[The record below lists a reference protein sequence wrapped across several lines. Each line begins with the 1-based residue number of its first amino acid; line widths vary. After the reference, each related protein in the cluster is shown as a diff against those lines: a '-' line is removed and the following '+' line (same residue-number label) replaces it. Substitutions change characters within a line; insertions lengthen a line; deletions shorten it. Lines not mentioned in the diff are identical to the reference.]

1 VGASIARAMLKD
13 FARKCLYFSGALG
26 LYHRVRNADSLTV
39 VMFHRTL
46 RPDDPRWASCDPDYT
61 LGEDLFVSSLDFFR
75 RHYRVVSLQDV
86 LRARRDGTGLQPR
99 ALLISFDDG
108 WLDNVDYALPALRSA
123 GLPAVM
129 FVAADAVGARQPFYQ
144 ERIVA
149 AWRLGTL
156 SLEALAASVVEHG
169 ADEHDADGH
178 GDGEHGEARTGVAEL
193 RRLIAKLETMPPAS
207 RRAVLERHA
216 DALND
221 GLQHMIDIDDLA
233 RLRAG
238 GVELGLHGKS
248 HVAMTRAEDLAN
260 ELGGAREAMARMLA
274 SPEGLASDACATMSF
289 PHGAFDEGIAA
300 QARDAGYELL
310 FTSVPVLNPV
320 AGKPSWLLGRTGYE
334 TDTVA
339 DRDGTF
345 RPESLAWYLFR
356 RDARRLA

>member
-26 LYHRVRNADSLTV
+26 LYHRLRNADSLTV

-86 LRARRDGTGLQPR
+86 LRARREGAGLPPR

-149 AWRLGTL
+149 AWRLGNL
-156 SLEALAASVVEHG
+156 SLEALAASVAEYSGETLDSVRAG
-169 ADEHDADGH
+169 IDGLRSMIAQL
-178 GDGEHGEARTGVAEL
+178 EA
-193 RRLIAKLETMPPAS
+193 MPSTS

-221 GLQHMIDIDDLA
+221 DLQHMIDVDDLA

-248 HVAMTRAEDLAN
+248 HVAMTRADDLAN
-260 ELGGAREAMARMLA
+260 ELGGARAAMAAML
-274 SPEGLASDACATMSF
+274 SPQSPGEGLASDACATMSF
-289 PHGAFDEGIAA
+289 PHGAFDDSIAA
-300 QARDAGYELL
+300 QAREAGYELL

-320 AGKPSWLLGRTGYE
+320 GTKPSWLLGRTGYE
-334 TDTVA
+334 TDTIA
-339 DRDGTF
+339 DAHGTF
-345 RPESLAWYLFR
+345 RPEWLAWYLFR

>member
-1 VGASIARAMLKD
+1 MGASIARAMLKD

-26 LYHRVRNADSLTV
+26 LYHRLRNADSLTV

-61 LGEDLFVSSLDFFR
+61 LGEDLFVPSLDFFR

-86 LRARRDGTGLQPR
+86 LRARRDGTGLPPR

-149 AWRLGTL
+149 AWRLGKL

-169 ADEHDADGH
+169 
-178 GDGEHGEARTGVAEL
+178 DGEHGAEEHGETRTGVAEL

-221 GLQHMIDIDDLA
+221 GLQHMIDVDDLA

-238 GVELGLHGKS
+238 GIELGLHGKS

-260 ELGGAREAMARMLA
+260 ELGGAREAMAAML
-274 SPEGLASDACATMSF
+274 SPDEGLASDACATMSF
-289 PHGAFDEGIAA
+289 PHGAFDDAIAA
-300 QARDAGYELL
+300 QAREAGYELL

-320 AGKPSWLLGRTGYE
+320 GAKPSWLLGRTGYE

-339 DRDGTF
+339 DANGAF
-345 RPESLAWYLFR
+345 RPDLLAWYLFR
-356 RDARRLA
+356 RDTRRLAA

>member
-1 VGASIARAMLKD
+1 MLKD

-26 LYHRVRNADSLTV
+26 LYHRLRNADSLTV

-86 LRARRDGTGLQPR
+86 LRARRGGTGLPPR

-149 AWRLGTL
+149 AWRLGKL
-156 SLEALAASVVEHG
+156 SLETLAASMAEH
-169 ADEHDADGH
+169 ANDEAHD
-178 GDGEHGEARTGVAEL
+178 EASTGVAEL
-193 RRLIAKLETMPPAS
+193 RRLIAKLETIPPES

-221 GLQHMIDIDDLA
+221 GLQHMIDVDDLA

-248 HVAMTRAEDLAN
+248 HVAMTRADDLAN

-289 PHGAFDEGIAA
+289 PHGAFDAAIAA
-300 QARDAGYELL
+300 QAREAGYELL

-334 TDTVA
+334 TDTIA
-339 DRDGTF
+339 DRNGVF
-345 RPESLAWYLFR
+345 RPELLAWYLFR
-356 RDARRLA
+356 RDVRRLA

>member
-1 VGASIARAMLKD
+1 MGASIARAMLKD

-26 LYHRVRNADSLTV
+26 LYHRLRNADSLTV
-39 VMFHRTL
+39 VMFHRIL

-61 LGEDLFVSSLDFFR
+61 LGQDLFVSSLDFFR

-86 LRARRDGTGLQPR
+86 LRARREGAGLPPR

-149 AWRLGTL
+149 AWRLGKL
-156 SLEALAASVVEHG
+156 SLEALATS
-169 ADEHDADGH
+169 
-178 GDGEHGEARTGVAEL
+178 VAEYSGETLDSVRAGIDGL
-193 RRLIAKLETMPPAS
+193 RALIARLETMPSTS

-221 GLQHMIDIDDLA
+221 DLQHMIDVDDLA

-248 HVAMTRAEDLAN
+248 HVAMTRADNLAN
-260 ELGGAREAMARMLA
+260 ELGGARAAMAAML
-274 SPEGLASDACATMSF
+274 SPQSPGEGLASDACATMSF
-289 PHGAFDEGIAA
+289 PHGAFDDSIAA
-300 QARDAGYELL
+300 QAREAGYELL

-320 AGKPSWLLGRTGYE
+320 GGKPSWLLGRTGYE

-339 DRDGTF
+339 DSNGTF
-345 RPESLAWYLFR
+345 RPEWLAWYLFR

>member
-1 VGASIARAMLKD
+1 MGASIARAMLKD

-26 LYHRVRNADSLTV
+26 LYHRLRNADSLTV

-46 RPDDPRWASCDPDYT
+46 RPDDRRWASCDPDYT

-86 LRARRDGTGLQPR
+86 LRARREGAGLPPR

-149 AWRLGTL
+149 AWRLGKL
-156 SLEALAASVVEHG
+156 SLEALAASVAEYS
-169 ADEHDADGH
+169 
-178 GDGEHGEARTGVAEL
+178 GETLDSVRAGIGGL
-193 RRLIAKLETMPPAS
+193 RSMIAQLESMPSTS

-221 GLQHMIDIDDLA
+221 DLQHMIDVDDLA

-248 HVAMTRAEDLAN
+248 HVAMTRADNLAN
-260 ELGGAREAMARMLA
+260 ELGGARAAMAAML
-274 SPEGLASDACATMSF
+274 SPQSPGEGLASDACATMSF
-289 PHGAFDEGIAA
+289 PHGAFDDAIAA
-300 QARDAGYELL
+300 QAREAGYELL

-320 AGKPSWLLGRTGYE
+320 GGKPSWLLGRTGYE

-339 DRDGTF
+339 DANGTF
-345 RPESLAWYLFR
+345 RPEWLAWYLFR

>member
-1 VGASIARAMLKD
+1 MGASIARAMLKD

-26 LYHRVRNADSLTV
+26 LYHRLRNADSLTV

-46 RPDDPRWASCDPDYT
+46 RQDDPRWASCDPDYT

-86 LRARRDGTGLQPR
+86 LRARREGAGLPPR

-144 ERIVA
+144 ERIVS
-149 AWRLGTL
+149 AWRLGKL
-156 SLEALAASVVEHG
+156 SLEALAASVAEYSGETLDSVRAG
-169 ADEHDADGH
+169 IDG
-178 GDGEHGEARTGVAEL
+178 L
-193 RRLIAKLETMPPAS
+193 RALIARLETMPSTS

-221 GLQHMIDIDDLA
+221 DLQHMIDVDDLA

-248 HVAMTRAEDLAN
+248 HVAMTRADDLAN
-260 ELGGAREAMARMLA
+260 ELGGARAAMAAML
-274 SPEGLASDACATMSF
+274 SPQSPDEGLASDACATMSF
-289 PHGAFDEGIAA
+289 PHGAFDDAIAA
-300 QARDAGYELL
+300 QARESGYELL

-320 AGKPSWLLGRTGYE
+320 GGKPSWLLGRTGYE
-334 TDTVA
+334 TDTIA
-339 DRDGTF
+339 DANGTF
-345 RPESLAWYLFR
+345 RPEWLAWYLFR